1 MYISIFCGG
10 ILDQSPEHEDQLAKP
25 EPTLL
30 VALQK
35 AEPQNALAPRPG
47 VGCSATP
54 AKPSLP
60 PGGREQGAEAENT
73 AKRGSR

>member
-10 ILDQSPEHEDQLAKP
+10 ILDQSPEHEDQVAKL

-30 VALQK
+30 VALQGPN
-35 AEPQNALAPRPG
+35 PQQHGPG